1 MLCRMTRRTT
11 NDVLRIKAHQGFAL
25 LCFPNL
31 LPPELVVLMVV
42 EMLNAARPR
51 PTTPWIIAAG
61 ISPSHWQGFTQW
73 VLISDD
79 IPAPVMEGL
88 HAQLDAAAIFDRFEA
103 TELTT
108 LKNEPFARPRF
119 SIDAQGVS
127 LLVTADQYDPAW
139 TNPWPDLPMR
149 QRIYE
154 LR

>member
-1 MLCRMTRRTT
+1 MTRRPS

-42 EMLNAARPR
+42 EMLNGARPR
-51 PTTPWIIAAG
+51 TASPWIIAAG
-61 ISPSHWQGFTQW
+61 ISPSHWQGLTQW

-79 IPAPVMEGL
+79 IPAAVMEGL
-88 HAQLDAAAIFDRFEA
+88 HEQLDAAAIFDHFEA

-108 LKNEPFARPRF
+108 LKNEPFAKPRF
-119 SIDAQGVS
+119 CIDDQGVS
-127 LLVTADQYDPAW
+127 LLVTRDQYDPTW

-154 LR
+154 LC